1 MIISVRCITQETR
14 PIVRWKNCAGNKQH
28 FRRHPLPGKSWKA
41 WRANMPPWRAGKN
54 ANAGKRAHRRTKLA
68 SLSEHAPL
76 QQKGRLSGGLG
87 ILGRNIRQERTL
99 LRGLLARRIERA
111 GVVDFGNLVI
121 AEAEH
126 LAQDLVGVFAEQRR
140 ALHLAR

>member
-1 MIISVRCITQETR
+1 
-14 PIVRWKNCAGNKQH
+14 
-28 FRRHPLPGKSWKA
+28 
-41 WRANMPPWRAGKN
+41 MPPWRAGKN